1 MRATGIVRRMDDLG
15 RVVVPKEIR
24 KSLGIEEGDALEI
37 FTTQT
42 GMVCFQKYRDKSEV
56 MRKVEELL
64 ESLPTAELENDFLNQ
79 LEKLADSYKK

>member
-1 MRATGIVRRMDDLG
+1 
-15 RVVVPKEIR
+15 
-24 KSLGIEEGDALEI
+24 
-37 FTTQT
+37 
-42 GMVCFQKYRDKSEV
+42 MVCFQKYREKSEV